1 MFEKAEIL
9 FVCIVNTGLAW
20 MAEGAMRAKLP
31 QADLTRGHPEGGQVP
46 MVLGHRELGQAGR
59 HCLL

>member
-31 QADLTRGHPEGGQVP
+31 QAGRPVQAAQRGQVGRP
-46 MVLGHRELGQAGR
+46 AAGGPDPGSS
-59 HCLL
+59 